1 MIDKYLSDVL
11 NDVISQRKL
20 VSITVCVMILDWFG
34 YWSIVYNL
42 LSQPFAGWTVSA
54 VTLLS
59 WSGRIRFQSET
70 EIDAA

>member
-11 NDVISQRKL
+11 NDVISQRNL
-20 VSITVCVMILDWFG
+20 MFITECVMIPDWFG
-34 YWSIVYNL
+34 YWSVVYNL
-42 LSQPFAGWTVSA
+42 LSQPIAGWTVSS

-70 EIDAA
+70 ET